1 MIDLEFKYKTL
12 LEFIKRNSPFTPKI
26 SVILG
31 SGLGEFVS
39 SVKIIKSISTNDIPQ
54 YPASTV
60 AGHSGKIHF
69 AEIENK
75 KVLLFQ
81 GRIHFY
87 EGYSIDECIL
97 PVLISKQ
104 LGCKYLLITNAAGG
118 INKSFKPGDL
128 MLITSVIG
136 LNIKNE
142 LARLLELAS
151 IEKKNNFLDFPSKQ
165 FNKLIQDSAN
175 QIELIIKEG
184 VYWYNKGPVY
194 ETPAEVKMAQKL
206 GADAVGMSTIPEA
219 VFANVSGLKVSAVSC
234 ITNFAAGIS
243 TSKLNHSEVTETASK
258 VAADFANLVVKTI
271 SNVQ

>member
-1 MIDLEFKYKTL
+1 MIDLEFKYKNL
-12 LEFIKRNSPFTPKI
+12 LEFIKSNSPFTPII

-31 SGLGEFVS
+31 SGLGEFAS
-39 SVKIIKSISTNDIPQ
+39 SIKITKSINTIDIPQ

-60 AGHSGKIHF
+60 TGHSGKIHF

-97 PVLISKQ
+97 PALISKH
-104 LGCKYLLITNAAGG
+104 LGCKYLLVTNAAGG

-128 MLITSVIG
+128 MLISSAIG
-136 LNIKNE
+136 LNIKND
-142 LARLLELAS
+142 LTKLFGLVS
-151 IEKKNNFLDFPSKQ
+151 VEKKNNFLDFPSED
-165 FNKLIQDSAN
+165 FNKLVKRSAT
-175 QIELIIKEG
+175 QSGLDLKDG

-194 ETPAEVKMAQKL
+194 ETPAEVRMAQKL

-219 VFANVSGLKVSAVSC
+219 VFANVSGLKVGAVSC
-234 ITNFAAGIS
+234 ITNYAAGIS
-243 TSKLNHSEVTETASK
+243 PSKLNHSEVTETASK
-258 VAADFANLVVKTI
+258 VAAGFAKLVTKII
-271 SNVQ
+271 SNIE